1 MVKSDGGIA
10 NEARPKGV
18 QKYCLKWKEDNA
30 NKETCLKEEDK
41 F

>member
-10 NEARPKGV
+10 NEARLKGV
-18 QKYCLKWKEDNA
+18 QKYCLKWKEDNG
-30 NKETCLKEEDK
+30 NKETCLKEEAE